1 MSSILLELLDDDD
14 YERQEEDTWSNA
26 STLHTEELQ
35 EHYDSDTYSSSE
47 VAISGSD
54 ESSSWDGDLD
64 NEDEHRDSPVQNTFR
79 GLNDD
84 ILVSSLPVKT
94 VKIGRRHLYRP
105 TQRVALLD
113 LSTEILERIFTHLAP
128 RTAVTFTL
136 LCKKLYTMSQAKRG
150 RAWRLLI
157 ARQLGRNYTKL
168 EKPKLSKLLSQ
179 YAWEICDSP
188 DDHFGRRV
196 KRYRK
201 SDYRLCSPC
210 RVKLDWDYISEDS
223 NEFTRRHVLETA
235 MDMYSISPRADS
247 KLCTDYIEKGEGYVS
262 QIVKTM

>member
-1 MSSILLELLDDDD
+1 MSSSLLELLDDDD
-14 YERQEEDTWSNA
+14 YERGEEDTWSNA

-47 VAISGSD
+47 VAVSGSD
-54 ESSSWDGDLD
+54 ESSWDGDLD
-64 NEDEHRDSPVQNTFR
+64 NEDEHRHSPVQNTFR
-79 GLNDD
+79 GLNED
-84 ILVSSLPVKT
+84 ILVSSLPVKA

-157 ARQLGRNYTKL
+157 ARQLARDYTKL

-201 SDYRLCSPC
+201 SC
-210 RVKLDWDYISEDS
+210 RVSLDWGYIGEES
-223 NEFTRRHVLETA
+223 NEITRRHVLETA

-247 KLCTDYIEKGEGYVS
+247 RLCTNYIEKGEGYVP